1 MHIVGTWELGTLIY
15 LISCHEKTNSTPVHW
30 PINGRNRRLSGL
42 PPYGDMLP
50 YYHVAPCSWTLK
62 TRLPLEADSRDNTW
76 PHACGHSGLTCHS
89 RPPKPLRAHLPAK
102 ASSGVSTWLFTRDRA
117 QNPPPRRG
125 RLRCSHVALCPW
137 SIRTCLPADVQDPLL
152 CRGKLQSLHVA
163 LCSWLLR
170 TRLPTEVDLS
180 ADAWSLGSHP
190 P

>member
-89 RPPKPLRAHLPAK
+89 RPLSHSGLTSLPRQAPVSPHGFLPVTALRTHLLVEADSDAPTWLYARDRSGPASLLTFRTHFC
-102 ASSGVSTWLFTRDRA
+102 AEANSRASTWLCARDYWEPA
-117 QNPPPRRG
+117 SLPR
-125 RLRCSHVALCPW
+125 
-137 SIRTCLPADVQDPLL
+137 
-152 CRGKLQSLHVA
+152 
-163 LCSWLLR
+163 
-170 TRLPTEVDLS
+170 
-180 ADAWSLGSHP
+180 
-190 P
+190 